1 MDDYT
6 RDFVTLLDEQ
16 GVEHHFELLDI
27 IEDEGEK
34 FFVLLPKEENPKKDL
49 YCEDVCGYYIFQELD
64 TGKEN
69 VLSEVEDP
77 AKLEKISN
85 LLEERLGNTEYEF
98 S

>member
-6 RDFVTLLDEQ
+6 RNFVTLLDEQ
-16 GVEHHFELLDI
+16 GKEHHFELLDI

-34 FFVLLPKEENPKKDL
+34 FFALLPKEEKQKKDFC
-49 YCEDVCGYYIFQELD
+49 CEDVCGYYLFQELN
-64 TGKEN
+64 TGKEK

-77 AKLEKISN
+77 IKLEKISN
-85 LLEERLGNTEYEF
+85 LLEERLENTEYEF

>member
-6 RDFVTLLDEQ
+6 RNFVTLLDEQ
-16 GVEHHFELLDI
+16 GKEHHFELLDI

-34 FFVLLPKEENPKKDL
+34 FFALLPKEEQQKKDL
-49 YCEDVCGYYIFQELD
+49 CCEDVYGYYIFQELN

-69 VLSEVEDP
+69 VLAEVEDP
-77 AKLEKISN
+77 VKLEKISN